1 MNWPTGRSHSSP
13 LRRAHIFLQNHS
25 GYSLAR
31 IWPLAIASLTL
42 AVLPDLSVAKC
53 QVGKVVELPIT
64 MAGLVP
70 LVPVKINGK
79 DAKFILDSG
88 AFYSMMSAATAAEY
102 ELKLKAAPDGLSVH
116 GIGGFI
122 STSVANV
129 REFTVA
135 GITIHDVQFLVGG
148 SEVGSSGILG
158 QNLLE
163 KWDVEYDFAKGIVT
177 LIKTDDC
184 KNAVLAYWV
193 APGQSFSAMD
203 LTRMGI
209 RDFHTIGEGY
219 INGMKIRVEFD
230 TGAGASVLTLKA
242 AARAGV
248 KTDSPGVVD
257 AGYGRGIGRALAK
270 QYIAPFASFKIGDG
284 EEIKNARLR
293 ISDVD
298 LGDAD
303 MLLGAD
309 FFVSHHVY
317 IANSQHKA
325 YLTYNGGPIFDLSK
339 LSSPDAASAAV
350 SSADPATAS
359 DAPKKADDEP
369 ATAEALARRGAA
381 FAARRDF
388 EHALADLTRACELDP
403 NNPEYLFQRGVVRWR
418 NSQADLALAD
428 FNRVLELKPDYVPAL
443 MDRAELRIQ
452 NKDISG
458 AKIDL
463 DAADRSAAKQA
474 DARFELALDRSPNLR
489 CESLVVGD
497 EDRLRRAV
505 MLGLREQIGRDPVRI
520 IVAVRH
526 HQDFRR
532 PRDHVDANRAEDAA
546 LRRGDIGIT
555 RPGDL
560 VDRRDR
566 GRAISKRGDGLRA
579 TDAIDHGYARDVG
592 RGQHQRVERAVRRR
606 HHHHNP
612 RDARNPRR
620 HRVHQHRG
628 WIRRSA
634 AGHIDSDRH

>member
-1 MNWPTGRSHSSP
+1 
-13 LRRAHIFLQNHS
+13 
-25 GYSLAR
+25 
-31 IWPLAIASLTL
+31 L

-381 FAARRDF
+381 FAARHDY

-418 NSQADLALAD
+418 NSEADLALAD
-428 FNRVLELKPDYVPAL
+428 FNRVLELNSDYVPAL
-443 MDRAELRIQ
+443 MDRAELRIRS
-452 NKDISG
+452 KDISG
-458 AKIDL
+458 ARADL
-463 DAADRSAAKQA
+463 DSVDRVAAKQA
-474 DARFELALDRSPNLR
+474 DVRYELAIEYQRADIMDSAIVQFETWTLSHAVDSKFPAALNNLCFSR
-489 CESLVVGD
+489 AVVGQNLD
-497 EDRLRRAV
+497 KALSNCNQALKLAAKASPFNASVLNNRGLVWLRLGDYPKSIADFDACLKLSPKFAWSLYGRGVAKIREKDTAV
-505 MLGLREQIGRDPVRI
+505 GEAD
-520 IVAVRH
+520 VA
-526 HQDFRR
+526 
-532 PRDHVDANRAEDAA
+532 DAVKLEPGIEEKFKK
-546 LRRGDIGIT
+546 LGIT
-555 RPGDL
+555 P
-560 VDRRDR
+560 
-566 GRAISKRGDGLRA
+566 
-579 TDAIDHGYARDVG
+579 
-592 RGQHQRVERAVRRR
+592 
-606 HHHHNP
+606 
-612 RDARNPRR
+612 
-620 HRVHQHRG
+620 
-628 WIRRSA
+628 
-634 AGHIDSDRH
+634 

>member
-1 MNWPTGRSHSSP
+1 MNWPTGKSHSLP
-13 LRRAHIFLQNHS
+13 
-25 GYSLAR
+25 R

-42 AVLPDLSVAKC
+42 AALPDLGVAKC

-70 LVPVKINGK
+70 LVPVMINGK
-79 DAKFILDSG
+79 DTKFILDSG

-102 ELKLKAAPDGLSVH
+102 DLKLKAAPDGLSVH

-193 APGQSFSAMD
+193 APGQSFSAMA

-381 FAARRDF
+381 FAARHDY

-418 NSQADLALAD
+418 NSEADLALAD
-428 FNRVLELKPDYVPAL
+428 FNRVLELNSDYVPAL
-443 MDRAELRIQ
+443 MDRAELRIRS
-452 NKDISG
+452 KDISG
-458 AKIDL
+458 ARADL
-463 DAADRSAAKQA
+463 DSVDRVAAKQA
-474 DARFELALDRSPNLR
+474 DVRYELAIEYQRADIMDSAIVQFETWTLSHAVDSKFPAALNNLCFSR
-489 CESLVVGD
+489 AVVGQNLD
-497 EDRLRRAV
+497 KALSNCNQALKLAAKASPFNASVLNNRGLVWLRLGDYPKSIADFDACLKLSPKFAWSLYGRGVAKIREKDTAV
-505 MLGLREQIGRDPVRI
+505 GEADIAD
-520 IVAVRH
+520 AVKLEPGIEEK
-526 HQDFRR
+526 FKK
-532 PRDHVDANRAEDAA
+532 
-546 LRRGDIGIT
+546 LGIT
-555 RPGDL
+555 P
-560 VDRRDR
+560 
-566 GRAISKRGDGLRA
+566 
-579 TDAIDHGYARDVG
+579 
-592 RGQHQRVERAVRRR
+592 
-606 HHHHNP
+606 
-612 RDARNPRR
+612 
-620 HRVHQHRG
+620 
-628 WIRRSA
+628 
-634 AGHIDSDRH
+634 

>member
-1 MNWPTGRSHSSP
+1 
-13 LRRAHIFLQNHS
+13 
-25 GYSLAR
+25 LAR

-42 AVLPDLSVAKC
+42 AAMPDLGFAKC

-102 ELKLKAAPDGLSVH
+102 DLKLKAAPDGLSVH

-219 INGMKIRVEFD
+219 VNGMKIRVEFD
-230 TGAGASVLTLKA
+230 TGAGTSVLTLKA

-257 AGYGRGIGRALAK
+257 AGYSRGIGRALAK

-325 YLTYNGGPIFDLSK
+325 YLTYNGGPIFNLSK

-350 SSADPATAS
+350 SSADSATAS

-381 FAARRDF
+381 FAARHDY

-418 NSQADLALAD
+418 NSEADLALAD
-428 FNRVLELKPDYVPAL
+428 FNRVLELKSDYVPAL
-443 MDRAELRIQ
+443 MDRAELRIRS
-452 NKDISG
+452 KDISG
-458 AKIDL
+458 AQADL
-463 DAADRSAAKQA
+463 DSVDRVAAKQA
-474 DARFELALDRSPNLR
+474 DVRYELAIEYQRADIMDSAIVQFETWTLSHAVDSKFPAALNNLCFSR
-489 CESLVVGD
+489 AVVGQNLD
-497 EDRLRRAV
+497 KALSNCNQALKLAAKASPFNASVLNNRGLVWLRLGDYPKSIADFDACLKLSPKFAWSLYGRGVAKIREKDTAV
-505 MLGLREQIGRDPVRI
+505 GEADIAD
-520 IVAVRH
+520 AVKLEPGIEEK
-526 HQDFRR
+526 FKK
-532 PRDHVDANRAEDAA
+532 
-546 LRRGDIGIT
+546 LGIT
-555 RPGDL
+555 P
-560 VDRRDR
+560 
-566 GRAISKRGDGLRA
+566 
-579 TDAIDHGYARDVG
+579 
-592 RGQHQRVERAVRRR
+592 
-606 HHHHNP
+606 
-612 RDARNPRR
+612 
-620 HRVHQHRG
+620 
-628 WIRRSA
+628 
-634 AGHIDSDRH
+634 

>member
-1 MNWPTGRSHSSP
+1 
-13 LRRAHIFLQNHS
+13 
-25 GYSLAR
+25 LAR

-42 AVLPDLSVAKC
+42 AAMPDLGVAKC

-102 ELKLKAAPDGLSVH
+102 DLKLKAAPDGLSVH

-219 INGMKIRVEFD
+219 VNGMKIRVEFD
-230 TGAGASVLTLKA
+230 TGAGTSVLTLKA

-257 AGYGRGIGRALAK
+257 AGYSRGIGRALAK

-325 YLTYNGGPIFDLSK
+325 YLTYNGGPIFNLSK

-350 SSADPATAS
+350 SSADSATAS

-381 FAARRDF
+381 FAARHDY

-403 NNPEYLFQRGVVRWR
+403 NNTEYLFQRGVVRWR
-418 NSQADLALAD
+418 NSEADLALAD
-428 FNRVLELKPDYVPAL
+428 FNRVLELKSDYVPAL
-443 MDRAELRIQ
+443 MDRAELRIRS
-452 NKDISG
+452 KDISG
-458 AKIDL
+458 AQADL
-463 DAADRSAAKQA
+463 DSVDRVAAKQA
-474 DARFELALDRSPNLR
+474 DVRYELAIEYQRADIMDSAIVQFETWTLSHAVDSKFPAALNNLCFSR
-489 CESLVVGD
+489 AVVGQNLD
-497 EDRLRRAV
+497 KALSNCNQALKLAAKASPFNASVLNNRGLVWLRLGDYPKSIADFDACLKLSPKFAWSLYGRGVAKIREKDTAV
-505 MLGLREQIGRDPVRI
+505 GEADIAD
-520 IVAVRH
+520 AVKLEPGIEEK
-526 HQDFRR
+526 FKK
-532 PRDHVDANRAEDAA
+532 
-546 LRRGDIGIT
+546 LGIT
-555 RPGDL
+555 P
-560 VDRRDR
+560 
-566 GRAISKRGDGLRA
+566 
-579 TDAIDHGYARDVG
+579 
-592 RGQHQRVERAVRRR
+592 
-606 HHHHNP
+606 
-612 RDARNPRR
+612 
-620 HRVHQHRG
+620 
-628 WIRRSA
+628 
-634 AGHIDSDRH
+634 

>member
-1 MNWPTGRSHSSP
+1 
-13 LRRAHIFLQNHS
+13 
-25 GYSLAR
+25 LAR

-42 AVLPDLSVAKC
+42 AAMPDLGFAKC

-102 ELKLKAAPDGLSVH
+102 DLKLKAAPDGLSVH

-219 INGMKIRVEFD
+219 VNGMKIRVEFD
-230 TGAGASVLTLKA
+230 TGAGTSVLTLKA

-257 AGYGRGIGRALAK
+257 AGYSRGIGRALAK

-325 YLTYNGGPIFDLSK
+325 YLTYNGGPIFNLSK

-350 SSADPATAS
+350 SSADSATAS

-381 FAARRDF
+381 FAARHDY

-418 NSQADLALAD
+418 NSEADLALAD
-428 FNRVLELKPDYVPAL
+428 FNRVLELKSDYVPAL
-443 MDRAELRIQ
+443 MDRAELRIRS
-452 NKDISG
+452 KDISG
-458 AKIDL
+458 ARADL
-463 DAADRSAAKQA
+463 DSVDRVAAKQA
-474 DARFELALDRSPNLR
+474 DVRYELAIEYQRADIMDSAIVQFETWTLSHAVDSKFPAALNNLCFSR
-489 CESLVVGD
+489 AVVGQNLD
-497 EDRLRRAV
+497 KALSNCNQALKLAAKASPFNASVLNNRGLVWLRLGDYPKSIADFDACLKLSPKFAWSLYGRGVAKIREKDTAV
-505 MLGLREQIGRDPVRI
+505 GEADIAD
-520 IVAVRH
+520 AVKLEPGIEEK
-526 HQDFRR
+526 FKK
-532 PRDHVDANRAEDAA
+532 
-546 LRRGDIGIT
+546 LGIT
-555 RPGDL
+555 P
-560 VDRRDR
+560 
-566 GRAISKRGDGLRA
+566 
-579 TDAIDHGYARDVG
+579 
-592 RGQHQRVERAVRRR
+592 
-606 HHHHNP
+606 
-612 RDARNPRR
+612 
-620 HRVHQHRG
+620 
-628 WIRRSA
+628 
-634 AGHIDSDRH
+634 

>member
-381 FAARRDF
+381 FAARHDY

-418 NSQADLALAD
+418 NSEADLALAD
-428 FNRVLELKPDYVPAL
+428 FNRVLELNSDYVPAL
-443 MDRAELRIQ
+443 MDRAELRIRS
-452 NKDISG
+452 KDISG
-458 AKIDL
+458 ARADL
-463 DAADRSAAKQA
+463 DSVDRVAAKQA
-474 DARFELALDRSPNLR
+474 DVRYELAIEYQRADIMDSAIVQFETWTLSHAVDSKFPAALNNLCFSR
-489 CESLVVGD
+489 AVVGQNLD
-497 EDRLRRAV
+497 KALSNCNQALKLAAKASPFNASVLNNRGLVWLRLGDYPKSIADFDACLKLSPKFAWSLYGRGVAKIREKDTAV
-505 MLGLREQIGRDPVRI
+505 GEAD
-520 IVAVRH
+520 VA
-526 HQDFRR
+526 
-532 PRDHVDANRAEDAA
+532 DAVKLEPGIEEKFKK
-546 LRRGDIGIT
+546 LGIT
-555 RPGDL
+555 P
-560 VDRRDR
+560 
-566 GRAISKRGDGLRA
+566 
-579 TDAIDHGYARDVG
+579 
-592 RGQHQRVERAVRRR
+592 
-606 HHHHNP
+606 
-612 RDARNPRR
+612 
-620 HRVHQHRG
+620 
-628 WIRRSA
+628 
-634 AGHIDSDRH
+634 

>member
-1 MNWPTGRSHSSP
+1 M
-13 LRRAHIFLQNHS
+13 
-25 GYSLAR
+25 
-31 IWPLAIASLTL
+31 
-42 AVLPDLSVAKC
+42 PDLGFAKC

-102 ELKLKAAPDGLSVH
+102 DLKLKAAPDGLSVH

-219 INGMKIRVEFD
+219 VNGMKIRVEFD
-230 TGAGASVLTLKA
+230 TGAGTSVLTLKA

-257 AGYGRGIGRALAK
+257 AGYSRGIGRALAK

-325 YLTYNGGPIFDLSK
+325 YLTYNGGPIFNLSK

-350 SSADPATAS
+350 SSADSATAS

-381 FAARRDF
+381 FAARHDY

-418 NSQADLALAD
+418 NSEADLALAD
-428 FNRVLELKPDYVPAL
+428 FNRVLELKSDYVPAL
-443 MDRAELRIQ
+443 MDRAELRIRS
-452 NKDISG
+452 KDISG
-458 AKIDL
+458 AQADL
-463 DAADRSAAKQA
+463 DSVDRVAAKQA
-474 DARFELALDRSPNLR
+474 DVRYELAIEYQRADIMDSAIVQFETWTLSHAVDSKFPAALNNLCFSR
-489 CESLVVGD
+489 AVVGQNLD
-497 EDRLRRAV
+497 KALSNCNQALKLAAKASPFNASVLNNRGLVWLRLGDYPKSIADFDACLKLSPKFAWSLYGRGVAKIREKDTAV
-505 MLGLREQIGRDPVRI
+505 GEADIAD
-520 IVAVRH
+520 AVKLEPGIEEK
-526 HQDFRR
+526 FKK
-532 PRDHVDANRAEDAA
+532 
-546 LRRGDIGIT
+546 LGIT
-555 RPGDL
+555 P
-560 VDRRDR
+560 
-566 GRAISKRGDGLRA
+566 
-579 TDAIDHGYARDVG
+579 
-592 RGQHQRVERAVRRR
+592 
-606 HHHHNP
+606 
-612 RDARNPRR
+612 
-620 HRVHQHRG
+620 
-628 WIRRSA
+628 
-634 AGHIDSDRH
+634 

>member
-1 MNWPTGRSHSSP
+1 M
-13 LRRAHIFLQNHS
+13 
-25 GYSLAR
+25 AR

-42 AVLPDLSVAKC
+42 AAMPDLGFAKC

-102 ELKLKAAPDGLSVH
+102 DLKLKAAPDGLSVH

-219 INGMKIRVEFD
+219 VNGMKIRVEFD
-230 TGAGASVLTLKA
+230 TGAGTSVLTLKA

-257 AGYGRGIGRALAK
+257 AGYSRGIGRALAK

-325 YLTYNGGPIFDLSK
+325 YLTYNGGPIFNLSK

-350 SSADPATAS
+350 SSADSATAS

-381 FAARRDF
+381 FAARHDY

-418 NSQADLALAD
+418 NSEADLALAD
-428 FNRVLELKPDYVPAL
+428 FNRVLELKSDYVPAL
-443 MDRAELRIQ
+443 MDRAELRIRS
-452 NKDISG
+452 KDISG
-458 AKIDL
+458 AQADL
-463 DAADRSAAKQA
+463 DSVDRVAAKQA
-474 DARFELALDRSPNLR
+474 DVRYELAIEYQRADIMDSAIVQFETWTLSHAVDSKFPAALNNLCFSR
-489 CESLVVGD
+489 AVVGQNLD
-497 EDRLRRAV
+497 KALSNCNQALKLAAKASPFNASVLNNRGLVWLRLGDYPKSIADFDACLKLSPKFAWSLYGRGVAKIREKDTAV
-505 MLGLREQIGRDPVRI
+505 GEADIAD
-520 IVAVRH
+520 AVKLEPGIEEK
-526 HQDFRR
+526 FKK
-532 PRDHVDANRAEDAA
+532 
-546 LRRGDIGIT
+546 LGIT
-555 RPGDL
+555 P
-560 VDRRDR
+560 
-566 GRAISKRGDGLRA
+566 
-579 TDAIDHGYARDVG
+579 
-592 RGQHQRVERAVRRR
+592 
-606 HHHHNP
+606 
-612 RDARNPRR
+612 
-620 HRVHQHRG
+620 
-628 WIRRSA
+628 
-634 AGHIDSDRH
+634 

>member
-1 MNWPTGRSHSSP
+1 LTLPSSLLQTLAMNWPTGKSH
-13 LRRAHIFLQNHS
+13 
-25 GYSLAR
+25 SLAR

-42 AVLPDLSVAKC
+42 AAMPDLGVAKC

-70 LVPVKINGK
+70 LVPVKINGR

-102 ELKLKAAPDGLSVH
+102 DLKLKAAPDGLSVH

-219 INGMKIRVEFD
+219 VNGMKIRVEFD
-230 TGAGASVLTLKA
+230 TGAGTSVLTLKA

-257 AGYGRGIGRALAK
+257 AGYSRGIGRALAK

-325 YLTYNGGPIFDLSK
+325 YLTYNGGPIFNLSK

-350 SSADPATAS
+350 SSADSATAS

-381 FAARRDF
+381 FAARHDY

-418 NSQADLALAD
+418 NSEADLALAD
-428 FNRVLELKPDYVPAL
+428 FNRVLELKSDYVPAL
-443 MDRAELRIQ
+443 MDRAELRIRS
-452 NKDISG
+452 KDISG
-458 AKIDL
+458 AQADL
-463 DAADRSAAKQA
+463 DSVDRVAAKQA
-474 DARFELALDRSPNLR
+474 DVRYELAIEYQRADIMDSAIVQFETWTLSHAVDSKFPAALNNLCFSR
-489 CESLVVGD
+489 AVVGQNLD
-497 EDRLRRAV
+497 KALSNCNQALKLAAKASPFNASVLNNRGLVWLRLGDYPKSIADFDACLKLSPKFAWSLYGRGVAKIREKDTAV
-505 MLGLREQIGRDPVRI
+505 GEADIAD
-520 IVAVRH
+520 AVKLEPGIEEK
-526 HQDFRR
+526 FKK
-532 PRDHVDANRAEDAA
+532 
-546 LRRGDIGIT
+546 LGIT
-555 RPGDL
+555 P
-560 VDRRDR
+560 
-566 GRAISKRGDGLRA
+566 
-579 TDAIDHGYARDVG
+579 
-592 RGQHQRVERAVRRR
+592 
-606 HHHHNP
+606 
-612 RDARNPRR
+612 
-620 HRVHQHRG
+620 
-628 WIRRSA
+628 
-634 AGHIDSDRH
+634 

>member
-1 MNWPTGRSHSSP
+1 MQFCAMA
-13 LRRAHIFLQNHS
+13 L
-25 GYSLAR
+25 
-31 IWPLAIASLTL
+31 ASLTL
-42 AVLPDLSVAKC
+42 WAMPDLGFAKC

-70 LVPVKINGK
+70 LVPVKINGR

-102 ELKLKAAPDGLSVH
+102 DLKLKAAPDGLSVH

-177 LIKTDDC
+177 LIRTDDC

-325 YLTYNGGPIFDLSK
+325 YLTYNGGPIFNLSK
-339 LSSPDAASAAV
+339 SSPDAASAAV
-350 SSADPATAS
+350 SSADPATAP
-359 DAPKKADDEP
+359 DEPKKADDEP

-403 NNPEYLFQRGVVRWR
+403 NNPEYLFQRGVVLWR
-418 NSQADLALAD
+418 NSEADLALAD
-428 FNRVLELKPDYVPAL
+428 FNRVLELKSDYVPAL
-443 MDRAELRIQ
+443 MNRAELRIRS
-452 NKDISG
+452 KEISA
-458 AKIDL
+458 AKADL
-463 DAADRSAAKQA
+463 DSVDRVAAKQA
-474 DARFELALDRSPNLR
+474 DVRYELAIEYQRADIMDSAIVQFETWVLSHAVDSKFPAALNNLCFSR
-489 CESLVVGD
+489 AVVGKD
-497 EDRLRRAV
+497 LEKALSNCNQALKLAAKGSPFNASVLNNRGLVWLRLGDYPKSIADFDACLKLSPKFAWSLYGRGVAKNREKDTAV
-505 MLGLREQIGRDPVRI
+505 GETDIADAVKLAPGIEEQ
-520 IVAVRH
+520 
-526 HQDFRR
+526 FKK
-532 PRDHVDANRAEDAA
+532 
-546 LRRGDIGIT
+546 LGIT
-555 RPGDL
+555 P
-560 VDRRDR
+560 
-566 GRAISKRGDGLRA
+566 
-579 TDAIDHGYARDVG
+579 
-592 RGQHQRVERAVRRR
+592 
-606 HHHHNP
+606 
-612 RDARNPRR
+612 
-620 HRVHQHRG
+620 
-628 WIRRSA
+628 
-634 AGHIDSDRH
+634 

>member
-1 MNWPTGRSHSSP
+1 M
-13 LRRAHIFLQNHS
+13 
-25 GYSLAR
+25 AR

-42 AVLPDLSVAKC
+42 AAMPDLGVAKC

-70 LVPVKINGK
+70 LVPVKINGR

-102 ELKLKAAPDGLSVH
+102 DLKLKAAPDGLSVH

-219 INGMKIRVEFD
+219 VNGMKIRVEFD
-230 TGAGASVLTLKA
+230 TGAGTSVLTLKA

-257 AGYGRGIGRALAK
+257 AGYSRGIGRALAK

-325 YLTYNGGPIFDLSK
+325 YLTYNGGPIFNLSK

-350 SSADPATAS
+350 SSADSATAS

-381 FAARRDF
+381 FAARHDY

-418 NSQADLALAD
+418 NSEADLALAD
-428 FNRVLELKPDYVPAL
+428 FNRVLELKSDYVPAL
-443 MDRAELRIQ
+443 MDRAELRIRS
-452 NKDISG
+452 KDISG
-458 AKIDL
+458 AQADL
-463 DAADRSAAKQA
+463 DSVDRVAAKQA
-474 DARFELALDRSPNLR
+474 DVRYELAIEYQRADIMDSAIVQFETWTLSHAVDSKFPGALNNLCFSR
-489 CESLVVGD
+489 AVVGQNLDKALSNCNQALKLAAKASPFNASVLNNRGLVWLRLGDYPRSIADFDACLKLSPKFAWALYGRGVAKIREKDTAVGEADIADAVKLEPGID
-497 EDRLRRAV
+497 EKFKKL
-505 MLGLREQIGRDPVRI
+505 
-520 IVAVRH
+520 
-526 HQDFRR
+526 
-532 PRDHVDANRAEDAA
+532 
-546 LRRGDIGIT
+546 GIT
-555 RPGDL
+555 P
-560 VDRRDR
+560 
-566 GRAISKRGDGLRA
+566 
-579 TDAIDHGYARDVG
+579 
-592 RGQHQRVERAVRRR
+592 
-606 HHHHNP
+606 
-612 RDARNPRR
+612 
-620 HRVHQHRG
+620 
-628 WIRRSA
+628 
-634 AGHIDSDRH
+634 

>member
-1 MNWPTGRSHSSP
+1 M
-13 LRRAHIFLQNHS
+13 
-25 GYSLAR
+25 AR

-42 AVLPDLSVAKC
+42 AAMPDLGFAKC

-203 LTRMGI
+203 LTRMGL

-219 INGMKIRVEFD
+219 IHGMKIRVEFD

-270 QYIAPFASFKIGDG
+270 QFIAPFASFKIGDG

-309 FFVSHHVY
+309 FFVSHHIYV
-317 IANSQHKA
+317 ANSQHKA
-325 YLTYNGGPIFDLSK
+325 YLTYNGGPIFNLSK
-339 LSSPDAASAAV
+339 SSSPDAASAAV
-350 SSADPATAS
+350 PST
-359 DAPKKADDEP
+359 DAANVSNEPKKADDEP

-474 DARFELALDRSPNLR
+474 DARFELALDYQRADFLDSAIVQYELWIPSHRVDAKLASALNNLCFSRALLGQDLAKALENCNDAFKFAAKASPLSAGILNGR
-489 CESLVVGD
+489 GLV
-497 EDRLRRAV
+497 RLRLNDYDKAIVDYDASLKASPKSAWALYGR
-505 MLGLREQIGRDPVRI
+505 GLAKMGNKKIAEGEADIADAIKLEPNVEQ
-520 IVAVRH
+520 
-526 HQDFRR
+526 QFK
-532 PRDHVDANRAEDAA
+532 
-546 LRRGDIGIT
+546 
-555 RPGDL
+555 
-560 VDRRDR
+560 
-566 GRAISKRGDGLRA
+566 KRG
-579 TDAIDHGYARDVG
+579 IS
-592 RGQHQRVERAVRRR
+592 
-606 HHHHNP
+606 P
-612 RDARNPRR
+612 
-620 HRVHQHRG
+620 
-628 WIRRSA
+628 
-634 AGHIDSDRH
+634 